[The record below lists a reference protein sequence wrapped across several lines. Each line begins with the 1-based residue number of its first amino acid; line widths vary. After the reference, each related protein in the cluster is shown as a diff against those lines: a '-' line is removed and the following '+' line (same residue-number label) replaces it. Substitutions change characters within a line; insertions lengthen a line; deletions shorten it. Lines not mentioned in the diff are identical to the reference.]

1 MQNDIIELNIH
12 TIQHELAWLSST
24 IDQRL
29 NHFFKQ
35 EQNNLS
41 FDLKQ
46 PPDLTND
53 FSKYAL
59 LIKDN
64 AFGTTER
71 LLIIAALAIV
81 YKPEMYDRL
90 QIKNKTLNKNFTEF
104 GGFKDAESGA
114 FIPTLRTVSFLLNE
128 SDLLRTVQIHSLFES
143 KHIFITKKIINI
155 AVPKNRNIM
164 DSTFSIGEELFVS
177 ITEGKPYKPNFSS
190 NFPANILDT
199 PLDWDDLVLED
210 SVMEEIRLIDTWLE
224 NKEELATD
232 TKLYKKTSQGFKCLF
247 YGLPG
252 TGKTL
257 TASLL
262 GKKNNLPVYR
272 IDLSQVVSKYIGE
285 TEKNLGNI
293 FDLAENKN
301 WILFF
306 DEAESLFSKRTS
318 VSDSKDKFANQET
331 AYLLQRVENFNGLI
345 VLATNLKPNI
355 DMAFSR
361 RIQSVIQYAIPSAKL
376 RKVLWEKAL
385 NGIADIEDK
394 TLGLLAEKYELAG
407 GSIKNIIQFAW
418 LHAKGKNIKINKEIL
433 LMGIRRELS
442 KDGKTF
448 NKL

>member
-12 TIQHELAWLSST
+12 TIQHELAWLSSA

-35 EQNNLS
+35 EENNLS
-41 FDLKQ
+41 FNLEE

-53 FSKYAL
+53 FSKYAH

-64 AFGTTER
+64 DFGTNER
-71 LLIIAALAIV
+71 LLIIVALAIV

-155 AVPKNRNIM
+155 SVPKNRNIM

-177 ITEGKPYKPNFSS
+177 ITEGKTYKPNYSS

-210 SVMEEIRLIDTWLE
+210 SVMEEIKLIDTWLE

-232 TKLYKKTSQGFKCLF
+232 SKLNKRTSQGFKCLF

-293 FDLAENKN
+293 FDLAN
-301 WILFF
+301 IFG
-306 DEAESLFSKRTS
+306 
-318 VSDSKDKFANQET
+318 
-331 AYLLQRVENFNGLI
+331 YLAI
-345 VLATNLKPNI
+345 VLAAINI
-355 DMAFSR
+355 FGGFLVTQRMLAM
-361 RIQSVIQYAIPSAKL
+361 YK
-376 RKVLWEKAL
+376 KKKK
-385 NGIADIEDK
+385 DK
-394 TLGLLAEKYELAG
+394 
-407 GSIKNIIQFAW
+407 
-418 LHAKGKNIKINKEIL
+418 
-433 LMGIRRELS
+433 
-442 KDGKTF
+442 
-448 NKL
+448 